1 MAIGM
6 NDTNDT
12 SMAQVG
18 EGMPTPG
25 ATGMPTGMQSK
36 AAKVIAKSMI
46 DKLDIPRNHPSVS
59 AEAADIERT
68 KTPSEL
74 EDKPLS
80 LAEVETI
87 LFEIR
92 LQPNWRR
99 EADKAA
105 DYYDGNQLDADT
117 VAILEDRGQP
127 ELITNLIKPT
137 IDTVLGLEAKSR
149 TDWVVREEDD
159 GQSDGELADAMSIK
173 LKHAETESRADR
185 ACSDAYAAQMKTGM
199 AWVEVA
205 RDTDPFNP
213 NYRVEYVHRRE
224 ISWDWRNQKADMDSC
239 RYLVRRRW
247 VDVDAAI
254 AMMPQYAE
262 LFRATI
268 DQWAGFDPMIDQET
282 GLIQSFS
289 IERDTKME
297 AGDWRDNVRRRV
309 CLNEIW
315 YRKWV
320 KGTVMK
326 LPNGRVVEFDLDNEA
341 HCEAVI
347 AGIVHVREAVFQRVR
362 LAWYCGP
369 HFLYDI
375 KSPYKHRSF
384 PYVPF
389 FGYRE
394 DLTAAPYGLIRG
406 MFSPQDEINARKSK
420 QLWLLNS
427 RRVIADS
434 DAVEDHDLAAAEI
447 SRPDAYIKL
456 NANRRPGSK
465 FEVQD
470 STALSVAQGQAMQ
483 EAKQEIAEASGI
495 HKAMQGQTSAS
506 TSGTAINSLIDQG
519 MTTLAEIND
528 NYGFARR
535 LVGELLM
542 SLLQED
548 LSFKPVSVKLGS
560 GSSARVIRLNE
571 PGMDDEGN
579 QIVKNDVSR
588 LRPRIVLDDIK
599 STPTYRAQVMAQLTE
614 ITKSLPP
621 EAQGAMADLW
631 VEASDLHGKQVVI
644 DRLRTILKLPDD
656 SPAGR
661 EAAQAAAK
669 KQEEQQQADFQ
680 MVMAERE
687 AKVALV
693 KAQAAKA
700 SAEAGAVGQPADGAP
715 QAPDPRIEQMQ
726 AENEKLRQ
734 QLSIGQMEAANRA
747 SENKT
752 TADGQII
759 SARTEITKAK
769 MMADAQARTA
779 MAARDDEGKDDKMLA
794 PLIKMIESLKQELAD
809 MKTQDKADDKAEKAT
824 EKAEKDAEKK
834 HEKGESDSSAVLA
847 MMAKAIESMAKTQ
860 ADIAKAIAAPQKPTP
875 KGK

>member
-1 MAIGM
+1 MALGID
-6 NDTNDT
+6 NL
-12 SMAQVG
+12 
-18 EGMPTPG
+18 
-25 ATGMPTGMQSK
+25 PTGPAPAPTEPQASSAMQSR
-36 AAKVIAKSMI
+36 AAKAVAKSLV
-46 DKLDIPRNHPSVS
+46 DKLDVPKNHASVR
-59 AEAADIERT
+59 AEAAPIE
-68 KTPSEL
+68 KGTPEEL
-74 EDKPLS
+74 QDKPLS
-80 LAEVETI
+80 LAEVENI

-92 LQPNWRR
+92 QQPNWRK

-105 DYYDGNQLDADT
+105 DYYDGNQLDSDT
-117 VAILEDRGQP
+117 VEILQDRGQP

-137 IDTVLGLEAKSR
+137 VDTVLGLEARSR

-159 GQSDGELADAMSIK
+159 GEADSELADAMSLK

-224 ISWDWRNQKADMDSC
+224 IFWDWRNQRSDVDTC

-247 VDVDAAI
+247 VDVDAAV
-254 AMMPQYAE
+254 AMMPQYGK

-268 DQWAGFDPMIDQET
+268 DQWAGFDPLIEQDT
-282 GLIQSFS
+282 GLIQSFT
-289 IERDTKME
+289 IERDTKLD
-297 AGDWRDNVRRRV
+297 ASDYRDNVRQRV

-326 LPNGRVVEFDLDNEA
+326 LPNGRVVEFDLNNEA

-347 AGIVHVREAVFQRVR
+347 AGIVQVREAVFQRVR

-394 DLTAAPYGLIRG
+394 DLTSAPYGLIRG

-434 DAVEDHDLAAAEI
+434 DAVEDHALAASEI
-447 SRPDAYIKL
+447 SRPDAYIQL

-470 STALSVAQGQAMQ
+470 STNMSVAQGQALQ
-483 EAKQEIAEASGI
+483 DAKQEIAEASGI

-528 NYGFARR
+528 NYSFARR

-548 LSFKPVSVKLGS
+548 LSDRPVIVKMGV
-560 GSSARVIRLNE
+560 GSSARIIRLNE
-571 PGMDDEGN
+571 QTQDEEGN
-579 QIVKNDVSR
+579 MVVKNDVSR
-588 LRPRIVLDDIK
+588 LRPKIVLDDVK
-599 STPTYRAQVMAQLTE
+599 STPTYRAQVMSQLTE

-631 VEASDLHGKQVVI
+631 VEASDLHGKQIVI

-656 SPAGR
+656 SPQGR
-661 EAAQAAAK
+661 EEAKKAAQAA
-669 KQEEQQQADFQ
+669 QEQQQKDFE
-680 MVMAERE
+680 MAMAERE
-687 AKVALV
+687 SKVALTN
-693 KAQAAKA
+693 AQAAKA
-700 SAEAGAVGQPADGAP
+700 TAEAQAVGSAPPAGA
-715 QAPDPRIEQMQ
+715 QTAPDPVIAQMQ
-726 AENEKLRQ
+726 AENEQLRQ
-734 QLSIGQMEAANRA
+734 QLANKADEIKAKGDSDIVRA
-747 SENKT
+747 RS
-752 TADGQII
+752 D
-759 SARTEITKAK
+759 ITKAK
-769 MMADAQARTA
+769 ISANAQIEVARE
-779 MAARDDEGKDDKMLA
+779 AASVEQKLEPLLKAIEMLQ
-794 PLIKMIESLKQELAD
+794 QELA
-809 MKTQDKADDKAEKAT
+809 EL
-824 EKAEKDAEKK
+824 KK
-834 HEKGESDSSAVLA
+834 GQ
-847 MMAKAIESMAKTQ
+847 AKAASGKT
-860 ADIAKAIAAPQKPTP
+860 TP
-875 KGK
+875 K